1 VVDELVAVE
10 QGREGEEDGAEEG
23 EGEGGG
29 VAGGVVVSAGWE
41 EEGWRA
47 GKGGRGERWSRG
59 TVPVD
64 DERGVVGAVRVGEVG
79 VDVVFAWV
87 GHGGRFSGYS
97 SSGTLFVS
105 SDSLK
110 CKSNKVAR
118 KR

>member
-1 VVDELVAVE
+1 VADELVAVE
-10 QGREGEEDGAEEG
+10 QGREGEEDCAEEG

-29 VAGGVVVSAGWE
+29 VAGGVVVSVGWE

-97 SSGTLFVS
+97 SSGTFRF
-105 SDSLK
+105 K
-110 CKSNKVAR
+110 
-118 KR
+118 